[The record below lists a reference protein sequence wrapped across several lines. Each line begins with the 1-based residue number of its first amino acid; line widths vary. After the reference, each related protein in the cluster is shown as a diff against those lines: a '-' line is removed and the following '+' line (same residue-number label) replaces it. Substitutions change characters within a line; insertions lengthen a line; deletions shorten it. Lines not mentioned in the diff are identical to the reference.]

1 MSPVTTF
8 ISRRVE
14 VPCGDRDLYAFM
26 TDMNNLHAV
35 LPSGSVTGWEATEER
50 CSFETDRAGR
60 ITVTR
65 AEALPHSEISY
76 EAESFLT
83 GRVKVRITIGF
94 ISAMRSAVRLDTGLE
109 MNPLMRMLIGD
120 SAGRYLDMLMDI
132 IESYDGYDM
141 IRGYN
146 QSP

>member
-1 MSPVTTF
+1 
-8 ISRRVE
+8 
-14 VPCGDRDLYAFM
+14 
-26 TDMNNLHAV
+26 
-35 LPSGSVTGWEATEER
+35 
-50 CSFETDRAGR
+50 
-60 ITVTR
+60 
-65 AEALPHSEISY
+65 ALPHSEISY

>member
-65 AEALPHSEISY
+65 A
-76 EAESFLT
+76 
-83 GRVKVRITIGF
+83 
-94 ISAMRSAVRLDTGLE
+94 SAVRLDTGLE

>member
-1 MSPVTTF
+1 M
-8 ISRRVE
+8 
-14 VPCGDRDLYAFM
+14 
-26 TDMNNLHAV
+26 
-35 LPSGSVTGWEATEER
+35 
-50 CSFETDRAGR
+50 
-60 ITVTR
+60 
-65 AEALPHSEISY
+65 
-76 EAESFLT
+76 
-83 GRVKVRITIGF
+83 VRITIGF